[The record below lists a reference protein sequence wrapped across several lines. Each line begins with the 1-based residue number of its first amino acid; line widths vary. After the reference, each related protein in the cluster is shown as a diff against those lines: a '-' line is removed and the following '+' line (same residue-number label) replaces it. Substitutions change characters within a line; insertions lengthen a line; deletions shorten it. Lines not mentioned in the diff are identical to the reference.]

1 MSTHEERRAKA
12 RTVNNE
18 PTMTDQ
24 SAASQTDLNLILQRY
39 AQSGTL
45 NSHGKE
51 PMYMDWTEY
60 PEDYRDFIHKTR
72 EISELRERLP
82 QELRDIPTEQL
93 LYITPEELH
102 ARLKPKDAQPL
113 VQPENETGGTK

>member
-60 PEDYRDFIHKTR
+60 PEDYRDFIHKSR
-72 EISELRERLP
+72 EIDNIRQRLP
-82 QELRDIPTEQL
+82 KELTELTNEQL
-93 LYITPEELH
+93 LTLTPTQLQTILTPP
-102 ARLKPKDAQPL
+102 APPPDKPKD
-113 VQPENETGGTK
+113 ETK